1 MPILKKG
8 IVQVYTGNGKGKT
21 TAALGLALRMLGVG
35 GRVYVCQFLKPA
47 EQASGEVISARQFAE
62 NLTLERLENDWDMRK
77 SLSDDR
83 ETKRMRRAI
92 IKKLGEIKQL
102 AQAGKYDMIVLD
114 EIVFCLSKKLARW
127 EDVAG
132 IIEGRAGH
140 VELVLTGRGADD
152 KLIVRA
158 DLVTEM
164 QEVKHPYQNGVTAR
178 KGVEY

>member
-1 MPILKKG
+1 LPILKKG

-21 TAALGLALRMLGVG
+21 TAALGQALRMLGVG

-47 EQASGEVISARQFAE
+47 EQISGEVISARQFAE
-62 NLTLERLENDWDMRK
+62 NLTLERLENNWDMRK
-77 SLSDDR
+77 SLSDVQ
-83 ETKRMRRAI
+83 EAERMRRAVA
-92 IKKLGEIKQL
+92 KKLGEIRQL
-102 AQAGKYDMIVLD
+102 SQAGKYDMIVLD
-114 EIVFCLSKKLARW
+114 EIVFCLSKELAQW

-152 KLIVRA
+152 KLIVKA

-164 QEVKHPYQNGVTAR
+164 REIKHPYQNGITAR
-178 KGVEY
+178 EGIEY